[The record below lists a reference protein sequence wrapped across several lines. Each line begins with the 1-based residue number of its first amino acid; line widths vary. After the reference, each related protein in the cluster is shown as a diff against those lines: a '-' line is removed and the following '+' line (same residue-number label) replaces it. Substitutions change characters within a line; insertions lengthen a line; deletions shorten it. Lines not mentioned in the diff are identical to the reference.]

1 MPMINTLSLYGL
13 ILNGL
18 GGLVLVICPQ
28 PIPPR
33 EIMEDGREKVPRT
46 YVTEFAPSKRK
57 QLKYYV
63 RQYGF
68 RLGAILLVIGF
79 LFQIIAELLH

>member
-1 MPMINTLSLYGL
+1 MINTLSLYGL

-18 GGLVLVICPQ
+18 GGLLLVISPQ

-33 EIMEDGREKVPRT
+33 EIMEDGREKVPHT
-46 YVTEFAPSKRK
+46 FVMEPIPPKRK
-57 QLKYYV
+57 HWKYYA

-68 RLGAILLVIGF
+68 RVGALLLVIGF
-79 LFQIIAELLH
+79 LLQIIAELLR